1 MRPPVGAPRSAW
13 TSGAGPRYGP
23 AVAPVADSL
32 ADPVAD
38 PFAPARLGPLTLRN
52 RVIKAATFEGC
63 TPQRLVTDELIAF
76 HRRVAAGGVG
86 MSTVAYCAVSPEGGT
101 DGRQIVLRDEA
112 VPGLRRLTDAIHAEG
127 AAAAA
132 QLGHAGPVANP
143 AGTSLPSLAPT
154 RMFSP
159 LRLRFTRAATA
170 DDIARITADFVRG
183 ARVAVEGGFD
193 ALELHLG
200 HNYLLSAF
208 LSPKLNTRTDRWGGS
223 LENRAR
229 FPRQVVR
236 AIRDAVGAGVAVTAK
251 LNMADGV
258 PGGLWL
264 DESVTV
270 ARWLEADGA
279 LDALEL
285 TGGSSLANPMY
296 LFRGEAPIR
305 EMAAVMPPAVRLAF
319 RAVAGRMMPEYPF
332 EEAFFL
338 PYARQ
343 FRAALRMPLILL
355 GGINRRDTIHRALA
369 EGFAFVAMA
378 RALLRE
384 PDLIARMQAGRAAE
398 SLCIHC
404 NKCMPTIYS
413 GTRCVLVGPDVAP
426 TAPASPPPAS

>member
-1 MRPPVGAPRSAW
+1 
-13 TSGAGPRYGP
+13 
-23 AVAPVADSL
+23 VAPPGAEP
-32 ADPVAD
+32 APE
-38 PFAPARLGPLTLRN
+38 PFSPAALGPIRLRN
-52 RVIKAATFEGC
+52 RIIKAATFEGM
-63 TPQRLVTDELIAF
+63 TPERLVTDSLIRF

-143 AGTSLPSLAPT
+143 IGTSLPSLAPS

-159 LRLRFTRAATA
+159 LRMRFTRAVTA
-170 DDIARITADFVRG
+170 DDIARITADFARA
-183 ARVAVEGGFD
+183 ARVAVAGGFD
-193 ALELHLG
+193 ALEIHLG

-208 LSPKLNTRTDRWGGS
+208 LSPKLNTRTDQWGGS

-236 AIRDAVGAGVAVTAK
+236 AVRDAVGGGVAVTAK
-251 LNMADGV
+251 VNMADGV
-258 PGGLWL
+258 PGGFWL
-264 DESVTV
+264 DESVAF
-270 ARWLEADGA
+270 ARLLESDGA

-305 EMAAVMPPAVRLAF
+305 EMAAVMPPAVRLVF
-319 RAVAGRMMPEYPF
+319 RVVARRMMPEYPF

-343 FRAALRMPLILL
+343 FRAALTLPLILL
-355 GGINRRDTIHRALA
+355 GGITRLDTVERALG

-384 PDLIARMQAGRAAE
+384 PDLIARMQAGATRE
-398 SLCIHC
+398 SLCVHC

-413 GTRCVLVGPDVAP
+413 GTRCVLVAP
-426 TAPASPPPAS
+426 TPGSEATLAQHPSSRDA

>member
-1 MRPPVGAPRSAW
+1 VTPPP
-13 TSGAGPRYGP
+13 GPR
-23 AVAPVADSL
+23 APE
-32 ADPVAD
+32 
-38 PFAPARLGPLTLRN
+38 PFSSATLGPLTLRN
-52 RVIKAATFEGC
+52 RVIKAATFEGQ
-63 TPQRLVTDELIAF
+63 TPERLVTDELIAF

-101 DGRQIVLRDEA
+101 DGRQILLRDEA
-112 VPGLRRLTDAIHAEG
+112 VAGLRRLTDAIHAEG

-143 AGTSLPSLAPT
+143 TGTALPSLSPS

-159 LRLRFTRAATA
+159 LRMRFTRAVTA
-170 DDIARITADFVRG
+170 EDIARITADFARA
-183 ARVAVEGGFD
+183 ARVAVSGGFD
-193 ALELHLG
+193 ALEIHLG

-208 LSPKLNTRTDRWGGS
+208 LSPKLNTRSDQWGGS

-236 AIRDAVGAGVAVTAK
+236 AVREAVGDRVAVTAK

-258 PGGLWL
+258 PGGFWL
-264 DESVTV
+264 DESLAF
-270 ARWLEADGA
+270 ARLLETDGA

-296 LFRGEAPIR
+296 LFRGEAPIH
-305 EMAAVMPPAVRLAF
+305 EMAAVMPPAVRLMF
-319 RAVAGRMMPEYPF
+319 RVVARRMMPEYPF

-343 FRAALRMPLILL
+343 FRAALTMPLILL
-355 GGINRRDTIHRALA
+355 GGITRRDTIERALA
-369 EGFAFVAMA
+369 EGFSFVAMA

-384 PDLIARMQAGRAAE
+384 PDLIGRMRSGAASE
-398 SLCIHC
+398 SLCVHC

-413 GTRCVLVGPDVAP
+413 GTRCVLVSPGARTQAP
-426 TAPASPPPAS
+426 TNQHTVAVDG

>member
-1 MRPPVGAPRSAW
+1 VTLPP
-13 TSGAGPRYGP
+13 GPR
-23 AVAPVADSL
+23 APE
-32 ADPVAD
+32 
-38 PFAPARLGPLTLRN
+38 PFSSARLGPITLRN
-52 RVIKAATFEGC
+52 RVIKAATFEGQ
-63 TPQRLVTDELIAF
+63 TPERLVTDALIAF

-101 DGRQIVLRDEA
+101 DGRQILLRDEA
-112 VPGLRRLTDAIHAEG
+112 VAGLRRLTDAIHAEG

-143 AGTSLPSLAPT
+143 TGTALPSLSPS

-159 LRLRFTRAATA
+159 LRMRFTRAVTA
-170 DDIARITADFVRG
+170 EDIARITADFARA
-183 ARVAVEGGFD
+183 ARVAVSGGFD
-193 ALELHLG
+193 ALEIHLG

-208 LSPKLNTRTDRWGGS
+208 LSPKLNTRSDQWGGS

-236 AIRDAVGAGVAVTAK
+236 AVREAVGDRVAVTAK

-258 PGGLWL
+258 PGGFWL
-264 DESVTV
+264 DESLAF
-270 ARWLEADGA
+270 ARLLETDGA

-296 LFRGEAPIR
+296 LFRGEAPIH
-305 EMAAVMPPAVRLAF
+305 EMAAVMPPAVRLMF
-319 RAVAGRMMPEYPF
+319 RVVARRMMPEYPF

-343 FRAALRMPLILL
+343 FRAALTMPLILL
-355 GGINRRDTIHRALA
+355 GGITRRDTIERALA
-369 EGFAFVAMA
+369 EGFSFVAMA

-384 PDLIARMQAGRAAE
+384 PDLIGRMRSGAASE
-398 SLCIHC
+398 SLCVHC
-404 NKCMPTIYS
+404 NKCVPTIYS
-413 GTRCVLVGPDVAP
+413 GTHCVLVTPGSRMQAP
-426 TAPASPPPAS
+426 TNQHTVAVDG